1 MPLNPLVIETDYFES
16 IQNRKGLMKAG
27 DFDFQFNNITNYI
40 NSSIIPLLNQLIAN
54 TTPGTQDP
62 NKVNTYLKNV
72 GDGTTDWSNIT
83 FNEIPDLSLSFA
95 KLVQTNPCSILATGV
110 DQIFRAVTPLE
121 DRQSLISQNNSNPV
135 WRKITAANI
144 GDRQI
149 TDKKIALSSLVQA
162 NFKEGLIA
170 IKLTDNAVTTSKIA
184 DNTIPT
190 EKVVNGAVNSDVLGN
205 LIANQFAGR
214 NASKAILWGNT
225 LRDGIIANPWFLS
238 KNNTIFQDYNIKT
251 YPINYTKLTP
261 DFKIP
266 PTLYNRTWA
275 WRVYNSDYDPAKY
288 PNNLAPNCIAG
299 WQIKDN
305 SIDGARLF
313 YQKGTGYPVF
323 RASQRPLGQMIAHG
337 AIGIENLSPSYKA
350 KLGL

>member
-1 MPLNPLVIETDYFES
+1 MPLNPLIIETDYFES

-27 DFDFQFNNITNYI
+27 DFDLQFNNITNYI
-40 NSSIIPLLNQLIAN
+40 NSSILPLLNQLIAN

-62 NKVNTYLKNV
+62 NKANTYLQNV
-72 GDGTTDWSNIT
+72 GDGTTQWSKIT
-83 FNEIPDLSLSFA
+83 FNDIPDLSLSFA

-110 DQIFRAVTPLE
+110 DQIFRAIPPTE
-121 DRQSLISQNNSNPV
+121 DRQSLISQDNSNPV
-135 WRKITAANI
+135 WRKINAANI
-144 GDRQI
+144 EDRQI
-149 TDKKIALSSLVQA
+149 TDAKIALASLVQA
-162 NFKEGLIA
+162 NFKAGLLA
-170 IKLTDNAVTTSKIA
+170 IQLTDNAVTTGKII

-190 EKVVNGAVNSDVLGN
+190 EKIANGAVNNDILGD

-214 NASKAILWGNT
+214 NGIKTILWGNT
-225 LRDGIIANPWFLS
+225 LNDRIILNPTFLS
-238 KNNTIFQDYNIKT
+238 KNSTAFPDYTIKNF
-251 YPINYTKLTP
+251 PIDYTKLAP

-266 PTLYNRTWA
+266 ALLYNKRFSF
-275 WRVYNSDYDPAKY
+275 VLHDPTIY
-288 PNNLAPNCIAG
+288 TDPQYINNIELGSIQG

-313 YQKGTGYPVF
+313 YKGQQPYL
-323 RASQRPLGQMIAHG
+323 RRSERPLSQMIGVG